1 MKQKTE
7 NDEFLFTLSR
17 NLMRARES
25 IQMKQDVA
33 AKELKISRSTLSKY
47 ENGDLHSLTFELL
60 LTMCNLYQKTL
71 LEILPDKAGITFIF
85 NPTEG
90 AQYNNNQQAYNMQTH
105 SDIFSRE
112 MIKHLQEEIV
122 FLRKEIIEKNHI
134 RD

>member
-47 ENGDLHSLTFELL
+47 ENGDF
-60 LTMCNLYQKTL
+60 
-71 LEILPDKAGITFIF
+71 A
-85 NPTEG
+85 
-90 AQYNNNQQAYNMQTH
+90 
-105 SDIFSRE
+105 
-112 MIKHLQEEIV
+112 
-122 FLRKEIIEKNHI
+122 
-134 RD
+134 

>member
-71 LEILPDKAGITFIF
+71 LEFYQI
-85 NPTEG
+85 
-90 AQYNNNQQAYNMQTH
+90 
-105 SDIFSRE
+105 R
-112 MIKHLQEEIV
+112 QE
-122 FLRKEIIEKNHI
+122 
-134 RD
+134 